1 MDDPA
6 ATIVNS
12 ESFKTKIRLTGKKP
26 VARNTKN
33 VQKAVPLKYLSTF
46 WRTIEM
52 PITNSEINLM
62 LNWSKN
68 YVISSEVGE
77 AKFTITDKKLYVPI
91 ITLSNRD
98 NVKLFEQLKSCFKRT
113 INWNKYQDSRK

>member
-6 ATIVNS
+6 ATLVNS
-12 ESFKTKIRLTGKKP
+12 ESFKSKIRLTGKKP
-26 VARNTKN
+26 VARN
-33 VQKAVPLKYLSTF
+33 PLKYLGTF

-62 LNWSKN
+62 LYWSKN

-77 AKFTITDKKLYVPI
+77 AKFTITDTKLYVPI
-91 ITLSNRD
+91 VTLSNRD
-98 NVKLFEQLKSCFKRT
+98 NVKLFEQLKSCFKKT
-113 INWNKYQDSRK
+113 INWNKYQDNRK